1 MEKGRK
7 DERAGGWTSGLF
19 HAGERELLIVSL
31 AVSIIGLAALALY
44 TSSIMPRQVPL
55 SEIAFTQIGS
65 HIAVSG
71 MVKSIR
77 QGDGTLTLEVCDG
90 GTTKYAANCIEIR
103 TFKSSSL
110 LIFEG
115 DFVSA
120 SGTLKEWKGE
130 TYLEIKTP
138 SDIAVVR

>member
-7 DERAGGWTSGLF
+7 DERAGGWTSMLF

-44 TSSIMPRQVPL
+44 TSSITPRQVPL

-65 HIAVSG
+65 HIAASG
-71 MVKSIR
+71 IVKTIQ
-77 QGDGTLTLEVCDG
+77 QGDGTLALEVCDG
-90 GTTKYAANCIEIR
+90 GTTKYTTNCVEIR
-103 TFKSSSL
+103 TFKSASL

-138 SDIAVVR
+138 NDIEVIR